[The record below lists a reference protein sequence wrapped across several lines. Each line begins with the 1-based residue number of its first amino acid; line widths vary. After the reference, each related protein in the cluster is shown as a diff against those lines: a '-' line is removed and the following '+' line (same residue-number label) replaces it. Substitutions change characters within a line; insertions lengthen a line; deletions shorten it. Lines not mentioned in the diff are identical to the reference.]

1 MIVTAF
7 GLLAAASLQTARF
20 GPHQNVVVERLD
32 NQPAISAY
40 GDAHVVRLRGSD
52 AQFARCVSDIRT
64 RQVTECTFPHS
75 GTLDFRPL
83 ADGHYE
89 FRFND
94 ALKANVVDF
103 VVDADGLKSALD
115 AMAKL

>member
-1 MIVTAF
+1 MIVTAV

-52 AQFARCVSDIRT
+52 AQLARCVSDIRAG
-64 RQVTECTFPHS
+64 RATECVFARS
-75 GTLDFRPL
+75 GTLDFQPL
-83 ADGHYE
+83 EGGHYQ

-94 ALKANVVDF
+94 PLKANVVDF

-115 AMAKL
+115 AMANI

>member
-1 MIVTAF
+1 MIVTTL
-7 GLLAAASLQTARF
+7 GLLAAASLQVARF
-20 GPHQNVVVERLD
+20 GPHQNIVVERLD

-52 AQFARCVSDIRT
+52 AQFARCVSDIRAGHA
-64 RQVTECTFPHS
+64 TECAFAHS

-115 AMAKL
+115 AMANI